1 MGRDYELSPGVRC
14 HFPGQLLYHH
24 RRSGFDAARKGIWFM
39 LLPRHPGE
47 EIDADGRE
55 ELDERRGIERLGS
68 DPVAERDFGDDC
80 YGFGGSVET
89 ELDVHLLVWGGVRDR

>member
-1 MGRDYELSPGVRC
+1 MAFTLARPADGNRNADEGDPGTADV
-14 HFPGQLLYHH
+14 
-24 RRSGFDAARKGIWFM
+24 
-39 LLPRHPGE
+39 
-47 EIDADGRE
+47 DGRE